1 MNLSKMSSFKIEK
14 DALWRQVIRG
24 EIWMCI
30 GGGGGGLPDL
40 LIVHM
45 VLVYG
50 KISVGD
56 SLLFH
61 AIFCMILVTGLG

>member
-1 MNLSKMSSFKIEK
+1 M
-14 DALWRQVIRG
+14 DVYWG
-24 EIWMCI
+24 WW
-30 GGGGGGLPDL
+30 GGLPDL

-61 AIFCMILVTGLG
+61 AIFCMILVMGLG